1 MDDLGAAGAI
11 DRYLAAAQSNDIDAL
26 IETLADDPELVSP
39 LSGRMVFRGREDLR
53 VLLRVV
59 YGSLRG
65 ASWQAPVRDGNRCVV
80 LGESRVGP
88 AHRYD
93 VTVFELADDGRIQR
107 IRPFVRPWLALS
119 VDALVVGPKMAL
131 HLGVVWRALRKPRA
145 SR

>member
-1 MDDLGAAGAI
+1 MDGPSATGAV
-11 DRYLAAAQSNDIDAL
+11 DRYLAAARSNDIHAL
-26 IETLADDPELVSP
+26 LETLADDPELVSP
-39 LSGRMVFRGREDLR
+39 LSGRMVFRGRDDLR
-53 VLLRVV
+53 VLLGVV

-65 ASWQAPVRDGNRCVV
+65 VSWQTPIRDGNRCVV

-93 VTVFELADDGRIQR
+93 VTVFELADDGRIER
-107 IRPFVRPWLALS
+107 IRPFVRPWLGLT

-145 SR
+145 NG

>member
-1 MDDLGAAGAI
+1 MDDAGAVDVI
-11 DRYLAAAQSNDIDAL
+11 DRYLAGAQSNDIDAL
-26 IETLADDPELVSP
+26 VETLADDPELISP

-65 ASWQAPVRDGNRCVV
+65 VSWQAPIRDGNRCVV
-80 LGESRVGP
+80 LGESRVGL

-107 IRPFVRPWLALS
+107 IRPFVRPWLALT
-119 VDALVVGPKMAL
+119 VDALVVGPKMVL
-131 HLGVVWRALRKPRA
+131 HLGVVLRSLRKPR
-145 SR
+145 SNR

>member
-1 MDDLGAAGAI
+1 MADPSTPDAV
-11 DRYLAAAQSNDIDAL
+11 DRYLAAAQSNDIDSL
-26 IETLADDPELVSP
+26 VETLADDAELVSP

-65 ASWQAPVRDGNRCVV
+65 TTWQAPVRDGNRCVV

-107 IRPFVRPWLALS
+107 IMPFVRPWFALS
-119 VDALVVGPKMAL
+119 VDALVVGPKMVL
-131 HLGVVWRALRKPRA
+131 HLGVVWRSLRTPRNK
-145 SR
+145 R

>member
-1 MDDLGAAGAI
+1 MDDLGAADAI
-11 DRYLAAAQSNDIDAL
+11 DRYLVAAQSNDIDAL
-26 IETLADDPELVSP
+26 IETLGDDPELISP

-59 YGSLRG
+59 YGSLRD
-65 ASWQAPVRDGNRCVV
+65 ASWQAPIRDGNRCVV
-80 LGESRVGP
+80 LGESRVGL

>member
-1 MDDLGAAGAI
+1 MDDVSAAGMV

-26 IETLADDPELVSP
+26 VETLADNPELVSP
-39 LSGRMVFRGREDLR
+39 LSGRMVFRGRDDLR

-65 ASWQAPVRDGNRCVV
+65 TRWQEPVRDGNRCVV
-80 LGESRVGP
+80 LGESRVGL

-131 HLGVVWRALRKPRA
+131 HLGVVWRALRKPRGN
-145 SR
+145 R

>member
-1 MDDLGAAGAI
+1 MDDRNAASAI
-11 DRYLAAAQSNDIDAL
+11 ERYLAAAQSNDIDTL
-26 IETLADDPELVSP
+26 LETLADDPELISP
-39 LSGRMVFRGREDLR
+39 LSGRMVFRGRDDLR

-65 ASWQAPVRDGNRCVV
+65 ARWQKPMRAGDRCIV

-107 IRPFVRPWLALS
+107 IRPFVRPWFALS
-119 VDALVVGPKMAL
+119 VDALIVGPKMAP
-131 HLGVVWRALRKPRA
+131 HLGVVWRSLRKPRA

>member
-1 MDDLGAAGAI
+1 MDNLGAAGAI

-26 IETLADDPELVSP
+26 VETLADDPELVSP

-59 YGSLRG
+59 YGSLRDAG
-65 ASWQAPVRDGNRCVV
+65 WQAPVRDGTRCVV

-107 IRPFVRPWLALS
+107 IRPFVRPWLALT

-131 HLGVVWRALRKPRA
+131 HLGVVWRSLRKPRV

>member
-1 MDDLGAAGAI
+1 MNDLGATDVV

-26 IETLADDPELVSP
+26 IETLADDPELISP

-53 VLLRVV
+53 VLLGVV

-65 ASWQAPVRDGNRCVV
+65 ASWQAPARDGNRCVV

-93 VTVFELADDGRIQR
+93 VTVFELADDGRIRR
-107 IRPFVRPWLALS
+107 IRPFVRPWLALTI
-119 VDALVVGPKMAL
+119 DALVVGPKMAL
-131 HLGVVWRALRKPRA
+131 HLDVVWRSLHKPRA
-145 SR
+145 NG

>member
-1 MDDLGAAGAI
+1 MDDRSLTAAV

-26 IETLADDPELVSP
+26 VETLADDPELVSP
-39 LSGRMVFRGREDLR
+39 LSGRMVFGGREDLR

-65 ASWQAPVRDGNRCVV
+65 VRWQAPVRDGNRCVV
-80 LGESRVGP
+80 LGESWVGP

-107 IRPFVRPWLALS
+107 IRPFVRPWLALTI
-119 VDALVVGPKMAL
+119 DALVVGPKMAL

-145 SR
+145 NH

>member
-1 MDDLGAAGAI
+1 MV
-11 DRYLAAAQSNDIDAL
+11 DRYLAAAQSNDIDVL
-26 IETLADDPELVSP
+26 VETLADDPELVSP

-65 ASWQAPVRDGNRCVV
+65 VSWQTPIRDGNRCVV

-88 AHRYD
+88 ARRHD

-107 IRPFVRPWLALS
+107 IRPFVRPWLGLT
-119 VDALVVGPKMAL
+119 VDALVVGPKMAS
-131 HLGVVWRALRKPRA
+131 HLGIVWRSLRAPRGNG
-145 SR
+145 

>member
-1 MDDLGAAGAI
+1 MEDIGAAGAI
-11 DRYLAAAQSNDIDAL
+11 DRYLAAARSNDIDAL
-26 IETLADDPELVSP
+26 VETLADDPELISP

-59 YGSLRG
+59 YGSLRD
-65 ASWQAPVRDGNRCVV
+65 ASWQAPIHDGNRCVV

-107 IRPFVRPWLALS
+107 IRPFVRPWLALT

-131 HLGVVWRALRKPRA
+131 RLGVVWRSLRGPRA
-145 SR
+145 NR

>member
-1 MDDLGAAGAI
+1 MDDLGAEGVV

-26 IETLADDPELVSP
+26 LETLADDPELVSP

-59 YGSLRG
+59 YGSLRDTR
-65 ASWQAPVRDGNRCVV
+65 WQAPVSDGNRCVV

-119 VDALVVGPKMAL
+119 VDALVVGPKMAR
-131 HLGVVWRALRKPRA
+131 HLGVVWRSLRKPGANR
-145 SR
+145 

>member
-1 MDDLGAAGAI
+1 MDDLSAADAV

-26 IETLADDPELVSP
+26 VETLADDPELVSP

-107 IRPFVRPWLALS
+107 IRPFVRPWLALT

-145 SR
+145 CR

>member
-1 MDDLGAAGAI
+1 MDNSGAAGVV

-26 IETLADDPELVSP
+26 VETLAGDPELISP

-53 VLLRVV
+53 VLLKVV

-65 ASWQAPVRDGNRCVV
+65 VSWQAPVCDGNVCVV
-80 LGESRVGP
+80 LGESRVGV

-107 IRPFVRPWLALS
+107 IRPFVRPWLALT
-119 VDALVVGPKMAL
+119 VDALVVGPKMAP
-131 HLGVVWRALRKPRA
+131 HLGVVWRSLRKPR
-145 SR
+145 